1 MAYDQFLAERI
12 SQYFKEKNLV
22 TEDKKMMGGLCYM
35 LNDKM
40 CVGIVKNELMARVGP
55 EAYEQCLQKEGCTEM
70 NFTGRPMKG
79 YVFVNGEGIDSDKDL
94 AYFLDLAVAF
104 NPEAKSSKKKK
115 K

>member
-12 SQYFKEKNLV
+12 SNYFKAKKLK
-22 TEDKKMMGGLCYM
+22 TEDKKMMGGLAYM

-55 EAYEQCLQKEGCTEM
+55 DAYEECLKKEGCKEM

-79 YVFVNGEGIDSDKDL
+79 YVFVDGDGIDSEEDL
-94 AYFLDLAVAF
+94 AYYLDLAVAF

-115 K
+115 